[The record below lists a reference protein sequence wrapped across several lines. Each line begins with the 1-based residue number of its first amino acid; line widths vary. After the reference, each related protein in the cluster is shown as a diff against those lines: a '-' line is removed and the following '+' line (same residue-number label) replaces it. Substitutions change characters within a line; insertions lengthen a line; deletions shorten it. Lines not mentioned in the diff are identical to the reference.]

1 MNASNSPGSDSSV
14 PGSAGSG
21 RGSGAVVVVG
31 VTPGQPETVVLQ
43 AANLA
48 AHFGAELVCV
58 HVDATRYMV
67 EALADGTIAAFPLD
81 PEIPDLMP
89 EVFDPEFE
97 LHLEHVLSGATVAVD
112 WSVREVAGEPAQEIS
127 RVAEERDAAL
137 IVVGAR
143 QPGLRAGMREF
154 FAGSVAVHLAH
165 RQTRPVVVI
174 PTSPVPQGAAL
185 PWELA

>member
-1 MNASNSPGSDSSV
+1 MNASNLPGS
-14 PGSAGSG
+14 GSASSGSE
-21 RGSGAVVVVG
+21 RGSGPTVVLG
-31 VTPGQPETVVLQ
+31 VTQGQPESVVLQ
-43 AANLA
+43 AAKFA
-48 AHFGAELVCV
+48 ARFDAELVCV
-58 HVDATRYMV
+58 HVDTTRYMV

-81 PEIPDLMP
+81 PDIPDLMP
-89 EVFDPEFE
+89 EAFDPEFE
-97 LHLEHVLSGATVAVD
+97 LHLEQVLSSAPVAVE

-165 RQTRPVVVI
+165 RQSRPVVVI
-174 PTSPVPQGAAL
+174 PTSPVPQGDAL
-185 PWELA
+185 PWEVE

>member
-1 MNASNSPGSDSSV
+1 MNASNSPGS
-14 PGSAGSG
+14 GQGSG
-21 RGSGAVVVVG
+21 PVVVLG

-48 AHFGAELVCV
+48 AHFAAELVCV

-81 PEIPDLMP
+81 RDIPDLMP
-89 EVFDPEFE
+89 DAFDPEFE
-97 LHLEHVLSGATVAVD
+97 LHLEQVLAGAPVVVE
-112 WSVREVAGEPAQEIS
+112 WSVREVAGEPAQEIA
-127 RVAEERDAAL
+127 RVAEERGAAL

-165 RQTRPVVVI
+165 RQARPVVVI

-185 PWELA
+185 PWEVE

>member
-1 MNASNSPGSDSSV
+1 MNASNSPGS
-14 PGSAGSG
+14 GSG
-21 RGSGAVVVVG
+21 NRPAVVLG
-31 VTPGQPETVVLQ
+31 VTQGQPETVVLQ
-43 AANLA
+43 AANFA
-48 AHFGAELVCV
+48 AHFDAELVCV
-58 HVDATRYMV
+58 HVDTTRYMI

-81 PEIPDLMP
+81 PDIPDLMP

-97 LHLEHVLSGATVAVD
+97 LHLEHVLSGAPVAVE

-165 RQTRPVVVI
+165 RQARPVVVI

-185 PWELA
+185 PWEVA